1 MLLEVMDA
9 LEKSQKATISFV
21 MSVCLSVRLFVR
33 TEQLGSHWT
42 DFHEILYFNMFLK
55 SVQKIQVSS
64 KSDKNNG
71 PFTRRPMHA
80 CDNISLNSSQN
91 QECFRQNL

>member
-1 MLLEVMDA
+1 
-9 LEKSQKATISFV
+9 
-21 MSVCLSVRLFVR
+21 
-33 TEQLGSHWT
+33 
-42 DFHEILYFNMFLK
+42 MFLK